1 MVTKGVL
8 ARQREISRDIR
19 LGVLHVIAL
28 VLSPIHPGLMLMVR
42 IDVWRIRFVGERV
55 IALRIWESTKVVVV
69 GMVFLDDD
77 HYVIH
82 KRTKRCRA
90 HGFRFYLSVSKS
102 LWRFPGHVG
111 FLQNKDVLRK
121 IAQPKC

>member
-1 MVTKGVL
+1 MVTKRVL

-19 LGVLHVIAL
+19 LSILHVIAL

-42 IDVWRIRFVGERV
+42 IDLWRIRFVGERV

-77 HYVIH
+77 YYVIH
-82 KRTKRCRA
+82 KRAERCCA
-90 HGFRFYLSVSKS
+90 AGSRFYLGLSRSR
-102 LWRFPGHVG
+102 WRFP
-111 FLQNKDVLRK
+111 
-121 IAQPKC
+121 